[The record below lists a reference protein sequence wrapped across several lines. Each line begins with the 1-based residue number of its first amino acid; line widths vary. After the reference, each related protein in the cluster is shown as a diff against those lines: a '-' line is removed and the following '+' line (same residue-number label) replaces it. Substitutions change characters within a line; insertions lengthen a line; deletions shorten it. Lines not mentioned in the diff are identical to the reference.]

1 MSKINKLSRLESEY
15 KAAFTQLALIENELT
30 KELQKYVS
38 WDTIQVSIAGDG
50 APLVKAKGEIDAVP
64 LNDFIN
70 HLNEHGIMS
79 DIAYGHLAY
88 I

>member
-1 MSKINKLSRLESEY
+1 MSEINKLSRLEGECH
-15 KAAFTQLALIENELT
+15 AVLTQLELIENELT

-38 WDTIQVSIAGDG
+38 WDTIQVSICGG
-50 APLVKAKGEIDAVP
+50 GTPLVKAKGVIDAVP

-70 HLNEHGIMS
+70 HVNEQGIMS
-79 DIAYGHLAY
+79 HIAYEHLAY